1 MQRYFAKVD
10 GKKALLSEED
20 KHHLLN
26 VMRAKEGDVFEVA
39 DGGDVYRVSL
49 LSREPFEAS
58 VCENITKKCEL
69 PCNLLLAF
77 ALLKHGN
84 DDWILEKG
92 TELGVVGFFPF
103 VSSRTIVRPNGSSDE
118 AKKRDRSIRI
128 VKGACEQSKRN
139 RLPDV
144 HPILSFEKILEV
156 PADLKLFAYE
166 NKSDDVTS
174 LSHELA
180 SLREGQSCL
189 LIIGPEGGFS
199 PSEAELALAK
209 GFRYVS
215 LGRRILRA
223 ETAALYAASVFGYA
237 VEEK

>member
-10 GKKALLSEED
+10 GGKALLNESD
-20 KHHLLN
+20 KHHLLD

-39 DGGDVYRVSL
+39 DGGNVFRVSL
-49 LSREPFEAS
+49 VSREPFEAS
-58 VCENITKKCEL
+58 VSEDVTRECEL
-69 PCNLLLAF
+69 PCDLFLAY
-77 ALLKHGN
+77 ALLKHNN
-84 DDWILEKG
+84 DDWIIEKG
-92 TELGVVGFFPF
+92 TELGAAGFYPF
-103 VSSRTIVRPNGSSDE
+103 VSSRTIVRPDGISDE
-118 AKKRDRSIRI
+118 QKKRDRSLRI

-144 HPILSFEKILEV
+144 HPILPFEGILDV

-166 NKSDDVTS
+166 NKSDDVAS
-174 LSHELA
+174 LSNALA
-180 SLREGQSCL
+180 SLRRGQSCL
-189 LIIGPEGGFS
+189 LVIGPEGGFS
-199 PSEAELALAK
+199 AVEAEQALAK